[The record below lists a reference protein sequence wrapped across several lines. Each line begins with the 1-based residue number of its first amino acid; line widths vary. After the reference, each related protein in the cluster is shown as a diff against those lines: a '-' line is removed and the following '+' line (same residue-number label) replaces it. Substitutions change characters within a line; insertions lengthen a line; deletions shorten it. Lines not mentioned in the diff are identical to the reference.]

1 MSFRYA
7 DNQNATAAPNVGGN
21 VQVKT
26 EIKQEKI
33 TGFVKEKKKRDR
45 FKGMTEEEV
54 LKRTLPDHLT
64 EGLDIA
70 IVSI

>member
-1 MSFRYA
+1 MA
-7 DNQNATAAPNVGGN
+7 GIPPNIDI
-21 VQVKT
+21 KT
-26 EIKQEKI
+26 EIKQELI
-33 TGFVKEKKKRDR
+33 TNFIKPKKKRDR

-70 IVSI
+70 IVSFLVTLLPTFVPIHI